1 MYNVIMSLFITKS
14 FNTNRQVDRK
24 EGAMKI
30 SGLPLLP
37 RRTAWFYH
45 LHDNCLLVRSCQPN
59 SSLPSPSQ
67 IMQEMLDKVFFC
79 PNPINSSFALLFFFC
94 KAQPGFVSAPPQL
107 QTSCSPPLVVSETHT
122 TQKKSK
128 ALHKNKEKAKLRYH
142 TLLYTDGHA
151 SKVKASK
158 NKTPARGAATASNTS
173 KKRARQRPPR

>member
-107 QTSCSPPLVVSETHT
+107 QTSCSPPLWSQKHT
-122 TQKKSK
+122 Q
-128 ALHKNKEKAKLRYH
+128 H
-142 TLLYTDGHA
+142 
-151 SKVKASK
+151 
-158 NKTPARGAATASNTS
+158 
-173 KKRARQRPPR
+173 KKRAKHCTRTKKKQN